1 MKYVSCDSIQ
11 MSIAINYCWQIIT
24 EQRFSTLWLGGVM
37 EDIICHYTAVQ
48 MDSLK

>member
-1 MKYVSCDSIQ
+1 

-24 EQRFSTLWLGGVM
+24 ERFTTLCPGGVV
-37 EDIICHYTAVQ
+37 EDAICRYTVIQ